1 MFAGG
6 WANAGTL
13 YFRPGAGGMKTHQ
26 LQQLASEKQRSD
38 EDRVVLTMPQSH
50 VSALAEDS

>member
-1 MFAGG
+1 MGKRWDIVFQ
-6 WANAGTL
+6 T
-13 YFRPGAGGMKTHQ
+13 RAGGMKTHQ
-26 LQQLASEKQRSD
+26 LLQLASEKQRSD